1 MVDRITIKAIVDEN
15 GESLNRFKIFIN
27 DTEIKN
33 ATEFGT
39 DVKRDGGVVKQEFYI
54 KLLADVT
61 IERTTE

>member
-1 MVDRITIKAIVDEN
+1 MFDRISIKAIIDEN
-15 GESLNRFKIFIN
+15 GKSLNRFRIFVN

-39 DVKRDGGVVKQEFYI
+39 DVKRDGGIVKQEFYI